1 MSDWYSFSWRGG
13 VYRTG
18 RGNLHILKIGTT
30 LPEQDTGTW
39 ASVGP
44 SWAPLGAARA
54 KLGPTRP
61 KLRTQCDTLKTC
73 VFTAIFQRFLALLR
87 ARARPCCPHWACLG
101 PHFGPRCSYRTKLR
115 MQRPT
120 CFQTCPSCAM
130 LAPSWAQAGSKLQ
143 ATGQS
148 SAQVKPKLGPR
159 LGQGRP
165 SLTPVGFGWARYVR
179 SLLLYPILWVRAVLV
194 AKRLGYF
201 FPPRTSCSVYNSAS
215 GVRVFLVF
223 LSMFQVCSN
232 LAMS

>member
-1 MSDWYSFSWRGG
+1 MLRH
-13 VYRTG
+13 VE
-18 RGNLHILKIGTT
+18 NLH
-30 LPEQDTGTW
+30 
-39 ASVGP
+39 AY
-44 SWAPLGAARA
+44 RY
-54 KLGPTRP
+54 
-61 KLRTQCDTLKTC
+61 
-73 VFTAIFQRFLALLR
+73 FQRFLALLR

-101 PHFGPRCSYRTKLR
+101 PNFGPRCSYRTKLR

-120 CFQTCPSCAM
+120 CIQTCPSCAM

-143 ATGQS
+143 ATGRS

-179 SLLLYPILWVRAVLV
+179 SFLLYPILWVRAVLV

-215 GVRVFLVF
+215 GVHVFLVF
-223 LSMFQVCSN
+223 LSMFQFCSN
-232 LAMS
+232 FAMS